1 MKSNNG
7 FSPESIAEI
16 CNRAKNLAD
25 RHRRHSEAIGT
36 EVELIDRLLAHHLAG
51 VPDAQIELVAVGRR
65 LTSLIE
71 TGGPRNV

>member
-1 MKSNNG
+1 MKSNNT
-7 FSPESIAEI
+7 FSTESIAEI
-16 CNRAKNLAD
+16 RNHATNLAD

-71 TGGPRNV
+71 TGGPA